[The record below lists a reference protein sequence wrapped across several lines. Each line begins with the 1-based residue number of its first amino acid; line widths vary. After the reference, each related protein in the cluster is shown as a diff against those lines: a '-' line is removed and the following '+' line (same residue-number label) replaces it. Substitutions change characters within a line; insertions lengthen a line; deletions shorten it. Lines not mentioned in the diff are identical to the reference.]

1 MNAKFDS
8 RMFVFVIDSSVFM
21 HLLYI
26 VTVCKIYLNAVLNER
41 CLVPLQNV
49 KSHDA
54 FSNDVKMK

>member
-1 MNAKFDS
+1 MLSLIPECLFLLLI
-8 RMFVFVIDSSVFM
+8 VQ

-26 VTVCKIYLNAVLNER
+26 VTVCKIYLNDVLNER

-54 FSNDVKMK
+54 FSNDVKIK